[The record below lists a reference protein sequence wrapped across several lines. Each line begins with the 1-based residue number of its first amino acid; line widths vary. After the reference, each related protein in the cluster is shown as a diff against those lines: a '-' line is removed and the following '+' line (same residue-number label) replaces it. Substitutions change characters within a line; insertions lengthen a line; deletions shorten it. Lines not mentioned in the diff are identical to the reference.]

1 MAKMA
6 NTLLLLVALSVVS
19 SAHAGYVASQWVTK
33 SAHATFYGGADAS
46 GTQGGACGYGNL
58 YSTGYGQSTCALSAA
73 LFNSGLTC
81 GACYELTCDT
91 SGSQYCLPGNPS
103 VVITATNFCP
113 QGSEGG
119 WCDVPKQHFDLA
131 MPMFVKLAQEGGGVV
146 PVNYR
151 RVPCAK
157 QGGMRFQINGNP
169 WFLLVLVTNVGG
181 AGDVQQLQ
189 IKGSKTGWYTMD
201 RNWGQMWQFTG
212 DSNLPGQALSFRATL
227 SDGTVIE
234 SNDAAP
240 SNWGFQQ
247 TFEGVAAY

>member
-1 MAKMA
+1 
-6 NTLLLLVALSVVS
+6 
-19 SAHAGYVASQWVTK
+19 
-33 SAHATFYGGADAS
+33 
-46 GTQGGACGYGNL
+46 
-58 YSTGYGQSTCALSAA
+58 
-73 LFNSGLTC
+73 
-81 GACYELTCDT
+81 
-91 SGSQYCLPGNPS
+91 
-103 VVITATNFCP
+103 VITATNYCP

-119 WCDVPKQHFDLA
+119 WCDTPKQHFDLS

-157 QGGMRFQINGNP
+157 QGGVRYQINGNP

-189 IKGSKTGWYTMD
+189 IKGSKTGWYTME

-212 DSNLPGQALSFRATL
+212 DSSLPGQALSFRATL
-227 SDGTVIE
+227 SDGTAVE
-234 SNDAAP
+234 SIDCAP